1 VDKSTKKDGHTSR
14 QDAEEGDQTN
24 DRRRL
29 GRIVHDD
36 RGNASVEWH
45 DAPSDFERQK
55 FEIESATGTFRRLKV
70 PDGLSVEGQNNFDP
84 YASSRPVERK
94 SPKTGTTSR
103 TDLRKLSEWIKMK
116 RELEE
121 RKLRGDADGDTED
134 KD

>member
-1 VDKSTKKDGHTSR
+1 VDKSTKKGGQASR
-14 QDAEEGDQTN
+14 RDADECAQAN

-55 FEIESATGTFRRLKV
+55 FEVESATGTFRRLKP

-84 YASSRPVERK
+84 YASSRPVEPK
-94 SPKTGTTSR
+94 SSKSGATSR

-121 RKLRGDADGDTED
+121 RKLRGDTDTDED
-134 KD
+134 KE

>member
-55 FEIESATGTFRRLKV
+55 FEIESATGTFRRLQV
-70 PDGLSVEGQNNFDP
+70 PDGRSL
-84 YASSRPVERK
+84 
-94 SPKTGTTSR
+94 
-103 TDLRKLSEWIKMK
+103 
-116 RELEE
+116 
-121 RKLRGDADGDTED
+121 
-134 KD
+134 